1 MGFNVLYENLQVLL
15 DIKNSNSQK
24 EIVQKKFFVFQFRF
38 ILVLYDYVNNMIFE
52 NLLSFI
58 QEKLLVDSKF
68 FFESFRFE
76 LLVDYENMIF
86 VLFIYEEVI
95 LGDFQFDF
103 FNMNDFDFLVEVL
116 FVLFRFEL

>member
-1 MGFNVLYENLQVLL
+1 
-15 DIKNSNSQK
+15 
-24 EIVQKKFFVFQFRF
+24 
-38 ILVLYDYVNNMIFE
+38 MIFE

-76 LLVDYENMIF
+76 LLVDYENIIF